1 MLDKLCRDPF
11 HLERLLKA
19 KLSEENRLKIL
30 DWLELESFQDIEE
43 WKENVHWLMKIN
55 QECGFQCETFALAV
69 HILDCFLGFVKVHG
83 KYLKCATLAAYYIA
97 LKLLE
102 EEEFVPALSNFAIMT
117 GNKFTCNDIARMEKI
132 ILEKTNWNLTHMT
145 ICSFLEMFFSLIC
158 ARHFKTLFGSDSL
171 AYSIYKNLAHQAQ
184 QCLASV
190 SLLHFKASIQ
200 SLALLSCT
208 LEKITSRWFLYIE
221 LIARRVKIDIQEV
234 LECCNVIKV
243 VIYGQNKKP
252 KTPRIKKYAKRHAVI
267 VPRRSPLSPIVE
279 NPFEMELM
287 KHNQSVGVSDSSV
300 NVFGNKLESVI
311 ECVTSEVDEQNGAEL
326 FNEELKRLR
335 KISLDGMQNP
345 SPAKRRK
352 LTTCSIES
360 QCEKDVCKM
369 VSSPIKPLPV

>member
-1 MLDKLCRDPF
+1 MLDKLCRDPV
-11 HLERLLKA
+11 HLERLLEA

-55 QECGFQCETFALAV
+55 QECGSQCETFALAV
-69 HILDCFLGFVKVHG
+69 HILDNFLGTVKVHG
-83 KYLKCATLAAYYIA
+83 KYLKCATLASYYIA
-97 LKLLE
+97 MKLME
-102 EEEFVPALSNFAIMT
+102 EEEFVPTLSNFVIIT
-117 GNKFTCNDIARMEKI
+117 GNKFTSNDITRMEKI
-132 ILEKTNWNLTHMT
+132 ILEKTNWKVNHVT
-145 ICSFLEMFFSLIC
+145 ICSFLELFFSLIC

-234 LECCNVIKV
+234 LECCNIIKV
-243 VIYGQNKKP
+243 IIYGQNKKS
-252 KTPRIKKYAKRHAVI
+252 KSPRIKKFAKRHAAI

-287 KHNQSVGVSDSSV
+287 KHNQGLPEISA

-311 ECVTSEVDEQNGAEL
+311 ECLTSDPDEQLSGAEL
-326 FNEELKRLR
+326 FNEEIKRLR
-335 KISLDGMQNP
+335 KISLDSMQNP

-352 LTTCSIES
+352 LTTCGLES
-360 QCEKDVCKM
+360 KQCETDVCKM